1 MYTKKELSGKFARWI
16 LSLQEYDFEV
26 RHLKG
31 NVMADALSRNLDGE
45 LPECETDHVICVL
58 QSNKPSG
65 YAPHKLAFLQQVDS
79 QLRKI
84 CFDLSYP
91 KPGRKPHE
99 FVVHKKVLYKKNFGP
114 GRKFLLVVPSVLR
127 RKILKSCHD
136 DPHAGHMGREK
147 TFARVSERYWWP
159 KMFASVKKYVSCC
172 MYCQLHKHAVGQ
184 TVGRLQPIPP
194 PAHAFEMLGID
205 HLGPLQTT
213 DSGNKHVI
221 VAIDYLTKW
230 VEVAAVPDT
239 STDHV
244 IPFIQDNIIHRHSHP
259 KRLVSDQGPAFSSKE
274 FDARITEW
282 RIDHIP
288 ATPEHPQ
295 TNGLVERLNRTATL
309 AIAAYL
315 NTSHTDWD
323 VKLQGAALA
332 VNTAR
337 QLTTEITPFEMVY
350 GRRPVMAQENKFPW
364 PPERPEPYA
373 VFAQRVADLREGA
386 RLRIVEK
393 QRKVKEDVDRSRRVT
408 QELRVGELV
417 LVKRNLIKKGKT
429 KKFLPKFVGPY
440 QVVKKVC
447 ETTYLVED
455 LPARRKKTM
464 FRRFNA
470 HVCQIR
476 RFHARDDVEWEQG
489 DYPDKEEEGS
499 SDSEE
504 EGEVINNTR
513 EPREPEENLP
523 SVAATETV
531 GEEQQPVQ
539 PREPERTR
547 AGRQT
552 RAPRWHNDYERH

>member
-1 MYTKKELSGKFARWI
+1 M
-16 LSLQEYDFEV
+16 
-26 RHLKG
+26 
-31 NVMADALSRNLDGE
+31 
-45 LPECETDHVICVL
+45 
-58 QSNKPSG
+58 
-65 YAPHKLAFLQQVDS
+65 
-79 QLRKI
+79 
-84 CFDLSYP
+84 
-91 KPGRKPHE
+91 
-99 FVVHKKVLYKKNFGP
+99 
-114 GRKFLLVVPSVLR
+114 VPSVLR
-127 RKILKSCHD
+127 RKILQSCHD
-136 DPHAGHMGREK
+136 DPHDGHMGREK

-159 KMFASVKKYVSCC
+159 KMFASVKKYVSSC

-274 FDARITEW
+274 FDARMTEW

-337 QLTTEITPFEMVY
+337 QSTTEITPFEMVY

-364 PPERPEPYA
+364 PPERPEPYT
-373 VFAQRVADLREGA
+373 VFAQRVADLREAA

-393 QRKVKEDVDRSRRVT
+393 QRKVKERVDRSRRVT

-455 LPARRKKTM
+455 LPAMRKKTK

-476 RFHARDDVEWEQG
+476 RFHARDDVEWERA
-489 DYPDKEEEGS
+489 DYSEEEEEES

-504 EGEVINNTR
+504 EGEVINNT
-513 EPREPEENLP
+513 REPEENLP

-531 GEEQQPVQ
+531 GEEQRPVQ

-547 AGRQT
+547 VGMKT